1 VNIAAPHIFFFLFS
15 VSITSRRLHARTK
28 VGDGGW
34 GRGIGGTESETDPI
48 PTALSAR
55 ATIHSSLEGE
65 WGWAGGVGVAPI
77 DRIGSGH
84 QIVRGL
90 RTPAH
95 TLAWIL

>member
-48 PTALSAR
+48 PTALSDQSIPVSR
-55 ATIHSSLEGE
+55 AS
-65 WGWAGGVGVAPI
+65 GGGRVGGRRRRV
-77 DRIGSGH
+77 D
-84 QIVRGL
+84 
-90 RTPAH
+90 
-95 TLAWIL
+95 